1 VHRYTNIYQR
11 DGMGTAVILKNF
23 EAKPLAQMWIDW
35 CDDKI
40 GAMGFD
46 ATLHLPLHQAHLR
59 SSDELR
65 RSLTHTFNMLDRYF
79 LRTSHRRFNLR
90 IPRFVTHE
98 YAKGVGWHAHIS
110 LMLWQDQQG
119 YVIDPERL
127 EKKLRDFWL
136 ATTKQP
142 RNGKFSDLIIN
153 FKTTHDQFLSYS
165 LKHIDDTRHSK
176 GLVDTFNCA
185 PDALRAA

>member
-1 VHRYTNIYQR
+1 
-11 DGMGTAVILKNF
+11 MGTAVIYNKF
-23 EAKPLAQMWIDW
+23 VAKPNAQAWIDW
-35 CDDKI
+35 CGTSI
-40 GAMGFD
+40 GVTGFD
-46 ATLHLPLHQAHLR
+46 ATLHLPFHQAHLS

-65 RSLTHTFNMLDRYF
+65 RALRHTFNRLDRYF
-79 LRTSHRRFNLR
+79 LGKFHRTIQLR

-110 LMLWQDQQG
+110 FKIWQDADG
-119 YVIDPERL
+119 YVINPEHF
-127 EKKLRDFWL
+127 ETKIRDFWL

-142 RNGKFSDLIIN
+142 RNGKFSDLIVN

-165 LKHIDDTRHSK
+165 LKHIDDTRHCR

-185 PDALRAA
+185 ADDLKVA